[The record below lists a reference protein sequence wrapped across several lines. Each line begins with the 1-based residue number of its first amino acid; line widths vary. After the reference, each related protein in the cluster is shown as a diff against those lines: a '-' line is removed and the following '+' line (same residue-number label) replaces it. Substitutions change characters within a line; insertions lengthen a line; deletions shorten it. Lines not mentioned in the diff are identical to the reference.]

1 MDENIN
7 QDLQKELRREA
18 LIQKPYASDIAYH
31 MILRVMVVTVVAF
44 AGTAL
49 LTRTTMM
56 EVLKEDYIL
65 TARA

>member
-1 MDENIN
+1 
-7 QDLQKELRREA
+7 
-18 LIQKPYASDIAYH
+18 
-31 MILRVMVVTVVAF
+31 MILPIINCNIVAF

-65 TARA
+65 TARAKGISQKE

>member
-1 MDENIN
+1 MEYW
-7 QDLQKELRREA
+7 RRTYKTFRIRYCVSYDTA
-18 LIQKPYASDIAYH
+18 
-31 MILRVMVVTVVAF
+31 VMVVTIVAF

-65 TARA
+65 TARAKGIM